1 MRKTKE
7 KINLECILTD
17 PEKLA
22 YSKQLAENLS
32 KKQRAEDTLKSFN
45 TQKKAEIAGLDAE
58 INLKVDK
65 INSGREYRDVEC
77 TIFWDWDRK
86 VKVWTRTDT
95 GDVCKEDIISE
106 HELQEECELQEEEQK
121 KIRPQDE

>member
-7 KINLECILTD
+7 KLNLECVLTD
-17 PEKLA
+17 QEKLA

-95 GDVCKEDIISE
+95 GEVAHEDIISE
-106 HELQEECELQEEEQK
+106 HELQEEADLQAK
-121 KIRPQDE
+121 KQEKPE

>member
-7 KINLECILTD
+7 KLTLECILTD
-17 PEKLA
+17 QEKLV

-32 KKQRAEDTLKSFN
+32 KKQRAEDTLKSFK
-45 TQKKAEIAGLDAE
+45 TQKTAEITGLDAE

-77 TIFWDWDRK
+77 AIFWDWDRK

-95 GDVCKEDIISE
+95 GEVAKEDIIEE
-106 HELQEECELQEEEQK
+106 HEWQEEAELQAEKQEKPE
-121 KIRPQDE
+121 